1 MSTFISCVVFNG
13 IDLFIKLFDFES
25 LSPPWKTP
33 VMTWVK
39 SIQEENQLTEP
50 CEVESVW
57 YKLW

>member
-50 CEVESVW
+50 CEV
-57 YKLW
+57 